1 MLLDA
6 LNSEQ
11 RKACEWVEGPNL
23 IIAGAGSG
31 KTRVLTYKIA
41 YLIENGVNPLNI
53 LALTFTNKAATEMK
67 ERIVELVG
75 DKAKNILMGTFHSI
89 FSRILRIEAERLGYL
104 NSFTIYDTEDSKSVI
119 RSIVKEFNLDE
130 KLYNKS
136 YILNRISAAKSC
148 LISPDAYESN
158 VELMA
163 EDRAGLR
170 PYISKIY
177 REYNH
182 RLRRNMAMDFD
193 DLLFNMNVLLRDN
206 NDLLLK
212 YQERFRYI
220 LVDEY
225 QDTNFAQYYIVKKLS
240 ARHRNITVV
249 GDDAQSI
256 YAFRGADI
264 RNILDFQKDY
274 SDSKFFKLEQNY
286 RSTGNI
292 VEAANSVITHNKAQI
307 AKKVWT
313 SNDKG
318 RKINYYNAEN
328 DKEEAKWISDLIK
341 NRIRME
347 NANYGDFA
355 ILYRT
360 NQQSRVLEES
370 LRFQNIPYRIFSGIS
385 FYGRKEIKDILAY
398 FNLVVNNSDDEAF
411 LRIINYPARSIG
423 DTTINKL
430 KILANEENT
439 SLFDACVNHIDKIS
453 LTPKAKQS
461 IIDFVVMIQ
470 AFTIEKNKVD
480 AYDLGVRIIGASNI
494 IPFLQKDTDPSIE
507 DKIDNINE
515 LIGALQAFVDSE
527 EESVL
532 DEMTGEEI
540 SLSNKTLDIF
550 VQQASLI
557 TETDRKEG
565 DDQNKV
571 SLMTIHSAKG
581 LEFPYIFVAGLE
593 ENLFPSVLSIA
604 SSVELEE
611 ERRLFY
617 VAITRAKKE
626 LALSCAKMRF
636 RNGTMTFN
644 EESRF
649 LSEIDKEYMVDDY
662 SKGKDINK
670 LKTPSFSNSDF
681 VSINRNLKKLDTL
694 PKPIG
699 GTPVKDMN
707 DFCEG
712 MEVLHDKFGKGK
724 IISLEG
730 KGDDT
735 KAEVSFEA
743 FGVKK
748 LVLRFA
754 KLKTIK

>member
-53 LALTFTNKAATEMK
+53 LALTFTNKAAAEMK

-177 REYNH
+177 RKYNH

-274 SDSKFFKLEQNY
+274 SDSKLFKLEQNY

-461 IIDFVVMIQ
+461 IIDFVVMMQ

>member
-53 LALTFTNKAATEMK
+53 LALTFTNKAAAEMK

-274 SDSKFFKLEQNY
+274 SDSKLFKLEQNY